1 MRSTL
6 SLRQRGFVAGRT
18 KQFGVF
24 SPVTLGVGWDPLD
37 KCQLP
42 CDSQPCCPRHS
53 LTHLRAG
60 PQTPKYP
67 LVVAL
72 GLSKQNSRWGRWQG
86 SQGHISILPHLSVNL
101 DLDIQKLPLHLGGP
115 SSQLWL
121 FLFPH
126 SLSRIPALV
135 NNVPWTHYR
144 ATVLKMPVY
153 FEANISSWRSQF
165 LSEISQREKD
175 R

>member
-1 MRSTL
+1 MSPSWEMSASLWL
-6 SLRQRGFVAGRT
+6 SALLSQAQPHSSESRT
-18 KQFGVF
+18 
-24 SPVTLGVGWDPLD
+24 SDTRY
-37 KCQLP
+37 
-42 CDSQPCCPRHS
+42 S
-53 LTHLRAG
+53 
-60 PQTPKYP
+60 

-86 SQGHISILPHLSVNL
+86 SQGHISILPHLSANL
-101 DLDIQKLPLHLGGP
+101 DLDIQKLPLHWWGP

-135 NNVPWTHYR
+135 NNVPWTHYK
-144 ATVLKMPVY
+144 ATVLKIPVY